1 MDSHEMVEEQRKK
14 ENAKA
19 NVHRIILRSCFVL
32 VFSFLI
38 LFFILYLAVLIG
50 NLSIWSPIS
59 VPSQC
64 RIVSSS
70 VDLRSTKVCELGL
83 LNYKAKHVFYQ
94 FERKRYRCHYDYYWA
109 SIFKVEYVDHSGQAR
124 FAFAEAPNEALPS
137 NCRPNFGA
145 AWLTKDKFKVNET
158 YQCWYT
164 LGISKVSMNH
174 KGLFDCQ
181 AQDPSTVEMLKRYSM
196 LFIRMSKSLFS
207 NGASIRWWRWDMIA
221 GLIAGLTTSFLSSTL
236 AALLRQFISIIYR
249 VCASRVSLR
258 YPSIILIKRACLFLV
273 YFSFMSWVTFQYVKR
288 HGLS

>member
-1 MDSHEMVEEQRKK
+1 MDSHEMGEEQRKK

-19 NVHRIILRSCFVL
+19 SVHRIILRSCFVL
-32 VFSFLI
+32 VSSFLI

-64 RIVSSS
+64 RIVSSG

-145 AWLTKDKFKVNET
+145 AWLTKDKFKINET

-196 LFIRMSKSLFS
+196 LFIRMSKSWFS

-221 GLIAGLTTSFLSSTL
+221 GLVAGLTTSFLSITL
-236 AALLRQFISIIYR
+236 AAVLRQFISIIYR

>member
-1 MDSHEMVEEQRKK
+1 MDSHEMGEEQRKK

-19 NVHRIILRSCFVL
+19 
-32 VFSFLI
+32 
-38 LFFILYLAVLIG
+38 
-50 NLSIWSPIS
+50 
-59 VPSQC
+59 
-64 RIVSSS
+64 S

-145 AWLTKDKFKVNET
+145 AWLTKDKFKINET

-196 LFIRMSKSLFS
+196 LFIRMSKSWFS

-221 GLIAGLTTSFLSSTL
+221 GLVAGLTTSFLSITL
-236 AALLRQFISIIYR
+236 AAVLRQFISIIYR

>member
-1 MDSHEMVEEQRKK
+1 MDSHEMVEERRKK

-19 NVHRIILRSCFVL
+19 
-32 VFSFLI
+32 
-38 LFFILYLAVLIG
+38 
-50 NLSIWSPIS
+50 
-59 VPSQC
+59 
-64 RIVSSS
+64 S

-83 LNYKAKHVFYQ
+83 LNYKAKHAFYQ
-94 FERKRYRCHYDYYWA
+94 SERKRYRCHYDYYWA

-196 LFIRMSKSLFS
+196 LFIRMSKSWFS

-221 GLIAGLTTSFLSSTL
+221 GLIAGLTTSFLSITL
-236 AALLRQFISIIYR
+236 AALLRQFISMIYR

-258 YPSIILIKRACLFLV
+258 YPSIILTKRACLFLV
-273 YFSFMSWVTFQYVKR
+273 YLSFMSWVTFQYVKR
-288 HGLS
+288 YGLS